1 MMENTLYYGDNLDV
15 LRRYIRDDSV
25 DLVYLDPPFNSNVSY
40 NVLFSEQ
47 DGSRSAAQIRA
58 FEDTW
63 QWDQAAA
70 NNYQQIVEAGVEAS
84 QAMQAFRTLLGP
96 SNMLAYLA
104 MMAPRLMELRRVLRS
119 SGSIYLHCDPT
130 ASHYLKILMDA
141 IFGPICFRS
150 EVIWR
155 RSNAHNKVTTQYG
168 PIHDTILFYSKS
180 ASFYFEPGIR
190 PPMRGYIKQ
199 WFTGHDERGPY
210 RTNMLTGSGTRTG
223 TSGLPWRGFDP
234 TSVGR
239 HWAIPRSIRSE
250 LPPEATSWTTQQ
262 MLDYL
267 YERGLIYIPR
277 QGEGQPKYKQYIGSG
292 VPYQDIWAYQPYTQG
307 SLYGTEE
314 AIDEDVRWLGHDGE
328 RLPYPTQ
335 KPEGLL
341 ERIIQSSCPPDG
353 TVLDPFCGCGTTIAA
368 AQRLGRPWIG
378 IDITHLAVT
387 LMKHRLRDA
396 FGPGVQ
402 YSVVGE
408 PPTVQDAEQLARD
421 DPYQFQWWALGLVDA
436 RPIEGKKGADQGID
450 GRLYFHDE
458 GPSGTT
464 KQIVLSVKAGKNLTV
479 SMVREL
485 GHVVQRERAQIGVL
499 ISMKEPTQP
508 MRAEAASGGFY
519 HSPWTGRDY
528 PRLQLRTVAE
538 LLDGNGID
546 YPAIGGGNRTFR
558 RAKRVEEQIATTPE
572 LPWE

>member
-1 MMENTLYYGDNLDV
+1 
-15 LRRYIRDDSV
+15 
-25 DLVYLDPPFNSNVSY
+25 
-40 NVLFSEQ
+40 
-47 DGSRSAAQIRA
+47 
-58 FEDTW
+58 
-63 QWDQAAA
+63 
-70 NNYQQIVEAGVEAS
+70 
-84 QAMQAFRTLLGP
+84 
-96 SNMLAYLA
+96 
-104 MMAPRLMELRRVLRS
+104 
-119 SGSIYLHCDPT
+119 
-130 ASHYLKILMDA
+130 
-141 IFGPICFRS
+141 
-150 EVIWR
+150 
-155 RSNAHNKVTTQYG
+155 
-168 PIHDTILFYSKS
+168 
-180 ASFYFEPGIR
+180 
-190 PPMRGYIKQ
+190 
-199 WFTGHDERGPY
+199 
-210 RTNMLTGSGTRTG
+210 
-223 TSGLPWRGFDP
+223 
-234 TSVGR
+234 
-239 HWAIPRSIRSE
+239 
-250 LPPEATSWTTQQ
+250 
-262 MLDYL
+262 
-267 YERGLIYIPR
+267 
-277 QGEGQPKYKQYIGSG
+277 
-292 VPYQDIWAYQPYTQG
+292 
-307 SLYGTEE
+307 
-314 AIDEDVRWLGHDGE
+314 
-328 RLPYPTQ
+328 
-335 KPEGLL
+335 
-341 ERIIQSSCPPDG
+341 
-353 TVLDPFCGCGTTIAA
+353 
-368 AQRLGRPWIG
+368 
-378 IDITHLAVT
+378 
-387 LMKHRLRDA
+387 MKHRLRDA

>member
-1 MMENTLYYGDNLDV
+1 MVDNTLYYGDNLDI

-25 DLVYLDPPFNSNVSY
+25 DLVYLDPPFNSNASY

-63 QWDQAAA
+63 RWDQAAA

-180 ASFYFEPGIR
+180 PSFYIEPGTR
-190 PPMRGYIKQ
+190 PTMRGYIKQ

-223 TSGLPWRGFDP
+223 TSGLPWHGFDP

-250 LPPEATSWTTQQ
+250 LPPEATSWTTQE
-262 MLDYL
+262 MLDFL

-277 QGEGQPKYKQYIGSG
+277 EGEGQPKYKQYIGSG
-292 VPYQDIWAYQPYTQG
+292 VPYQDIWGYQPYTQG
-307 SLYGTEE
+307 TLYGTEE

-335 KPEGLL
+335 KPVGLL

-368 AQRLGRPWIG
+368 AQRLGRPWVG

-396 FGPGVQ
+396 FGSEVQ

-408 PPTVQDAEQLARD
+408 PTTIQDAEQLAGD

-436 RPIEGKKGADQGID
+436 RPLEGKKGADQGID

-464 KQIVLSVKAGKNLTV
+464 KQIVLSVKAGKNLSV
-479 SMVREL
+479 SMVRDL

-538 LLDGNGID
+538 LLDGKGID